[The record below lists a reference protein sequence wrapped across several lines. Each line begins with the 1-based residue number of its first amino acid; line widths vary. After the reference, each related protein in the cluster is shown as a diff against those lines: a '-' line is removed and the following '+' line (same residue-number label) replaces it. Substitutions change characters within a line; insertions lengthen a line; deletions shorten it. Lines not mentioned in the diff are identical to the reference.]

1 METKVFDKIGKE
13 SGTIQLADKVFSTD
27 VNKALLWENV
37 TMLLRNRRRGT
48 ASTKNKAEVR
58 GGGKKPYRQKGIGW
72 ARHGTTRSPI
82 WKGGGVVFG
91 PKPRDYFQ
99 SMPKKK
105 KMKALLSSLSA
116 KAQQRKIFIIEELD
130 LSSPKTKD
138 FATVMRNMNLVNVKT
153 LVATEAISHNTK
165 LASRNIPYV
174 TLKRVN
180 DINCLDV
187 LSAEY
192 LLLTKK
198 GLKLLEQRCAT
209 KK

>member
-13 SGTIQLADKVFSTD
+13 SGTIQLADKVFHTD

-58 GGGKKPYRQKGIGW
+58 GGGRKPYRQKGTGW

-105 KMKALLSSLSA
+105 KMKALISSLSA
-116 KAQQRKIFIIEELD
+116 KAQERKIYIIEELD
-130 LSSPKTKD
+130 LPSAKTKN

-153 LVATEAISHNTK
+153 LVATEAISPNTK

-180 DINCLDV
+180 DINCFDV

-198 GLKLLEQRCAT
+198 GLKVLEQRCAT